1 MSLAF
6 LPSIAKDHLSS
17 YNIEKKGIY
26 RKRTF
31 EENIQSDIRGDLI
44 SP

>member
-17 YNIEKKGIY
+17 YDTEEKGIY
-26 RKRTF
+26 SKIAT
-31 EENIQSDIRGDLI
+31 EENIQSDTRGDLI
-44 SP
+44 SS